1 MRITDRMVVNHTI
14 HHLQQGRQR
23 LGEAQSRVATGRRL
37 LRSSDN
43 PADVERA
50 MTLASEL
57 RTVQNQ
63 AANLDTSR
71 DWLNGTDVA
80 LESLN
85 DLMISARNLA
95 LRASS
100 DSNSESEL
108 DAMAGEVDAILQNA
122 LAIANSSQ
130 GGYYLFAG
138 HQVRTPPFEADGGG
152 VIYQGDNQE
161 IRHLVELGQ
170 TMPVNITGVAGS
182 NGGILNGLT
191 RLQGLQQAMADNDR
205 EGVRAFLSQS
215 EEVSADIYAAQS
227 AVGARMQRI
236 DRTTT
241 RLQQRET
248 DLKQLYSGLVDADMA
263 ATIAEM
269 SAEERAYEMT
279 LAVSAR
285 AMPRSLMDYL
295 R

>member
-1 MRITDRMVVNHTI
+1 MRITDRMVVNHTV
-14 HHLQQGRQR
+14 HYLQQGRQR
-23 LGEAQSRVATGRRL
+23 LGLAQSQVATGRRL
-37 LRSSDN
+37 LRSSDG

-63 AANLDTSR
+63 TTNLGTSR
-71 DWLNGTDVA
+71 DWLNGTDIA
-80 LESLN
+80 LDGLN
-85 DLMISARNLA
+85 ELMISARNLA

-108 DAMAGEVDAILQNA
+108 EAMSGEVGAILQNA
-122 LAIANSSQ
+122 LAIANTSQ

-138 HQVRTPPFEADGGG
+138 HQVRTPPFVNNGGI
-152 VIYQGDNQE
+152 IYQGDNQE

-170 TMPVNITGVAGS
+170 TMPVNITGVAGA

-191 RLQGLQQAMADNDR
+191 RLQELQEAMVGNDR
-205 EGVRAFLSQS
+205 EGVRAFLTQS
-215 EEVSADIYAAQS
+215 EEVSADIYASQS

-236 DRTTT
+236 DRTTA
-241 RLQQRET
+241 RLEQREI
-248 DLKQLYSGLVDADMA
+248 DLKQLYSSLVDADMA

-279 LAVSAR
+279 LAASAR